1 MKNKSPIDE
10 NELKEA
16 IASRDEKK
24 LKAFIDIFTKQKTE
38 KKDAGEMLTDDMM
51 TYMQLINETNNEYL
65 GQLKSTLDALKTI
78 DAGEKEVDNELKIT
92 AVRKKLISKIE
103 EDDLD

>member
-1 MKNKSPIDE
+1 MKNKNPIDE
-10 NELKEA
+10 NELREA

-24 LKAFIDIFTKQKTE
+24 LKSLIDAFTKQKTE
-38 KKDAGEMLTDDMM
+38 RKDKGEMLTDDMM
-51 TYMQLINETNNEYL
+51 TYMQLTNETNNEYL
-65 GQLKSTLDALKTI
+65 EQLKSTLDALKTI

-92 AVRKKLISKIE
+92 AVRKKLISKIQ